1 MDHQN
6 FQEAIA
12 QLSTSEGLNPEE
24 IKNRFNLN
32 EEDIKAMKSYNPS
45 IQAMTPRPTVLCCCC
60 V

>member
-1 MDHQN
+1 MVHQE
-6 FQEAIA
+6 FQEAIE
-12 QLSTSEGLNPEE
+12 QLSTNEGMNSEV

-45 IQAMTPRPTVLCCCC
+45 IQAMTPRPIFLCCCC